1 MAVVEEGVHE
11 VLADSDKN
19 EAALAITRGED
30 FVHVDC
36 PGESADCGAGVDIP
50 AAEEP
55 DGFARGYS
63 LGWSD
68 AMQQCASACRKP
80 KCKQEFDAQFGSV
93 NLKEFP
99 QFQYQ
104 EVWHGGERWV
114 PYDEAT
120 QMQLR
125 NVLLDWADIP
135 VQIQKGYG
143 NGWRY
148 EISIEKIDPTDHI
161 VGFQRRLPSGRRQQI
176 RIILRPRGGDLGVGA
191 DITPSEKP
199 AETPPS
205 EEPVDAGAAIPSHP
219 MSNGTRPFEGHFEF
233 AIRYRISVT
242 QAVALTLAVVLTS
255 QLPRLAV
262 ALTSQLLR

>member
-1 MAVVEEGVHE
+1 MAVDEEGVHE

-80 KCKQEFDAQFGSV
+80 KWKQEMDTKFGMV

-104 EVWHGGERWV
+104 EGEKQWV
-114 PYDEAT
+114 PYDETT
-120 QMQLR
+120 QVQLR
-125 NVLLDWADIP
+125 NVLLDWADIL
-135 VQIQKGYG
+135 VQIQKDYG

-148 EISIEKIDPTDHI
+148 EIWIEKINPDDGI
-161 VGFQRRLPSGRRQQI
+161 VGSQRRIISGRTRQI
-176 RIILRPRGGDLGVGA
+176 RIIERPR
-191 DITPSEKP
+191 
-199 AETPPS
+199 
-205 EEPVDAGAAIPSHP
+205 
-219 MSNGTRPFEGHFEF
+219 SNGS
-233 AIRYRISVT
+233 AMV
-242 QAVALTLAVVLTS
+242 QA
-255 QLPRLAV
+255 
-262 ALTSQLLR
+262 